1 MTIFG
6 GIILFIAGVVTGGS
20 LIAYNNYS
28 VKQATAKLMK
38 ENAQLKDAV
47 WDARMDTQVK
57 RAYKDGYKNGNV
69 QGEVR
74 T

>member
-6 GIILFIAGVVTGGS
+6 GIVLFVAGVVTGGS

-47 WDARMDTQVK
+47 WNARMDTQVK

-69 QGEVR
+69 QGGVR
-74 T
+74 A

>member
-6 GIILFIAGVVTGGS
+6 GIVLFVAGVVTGGS

-69 QGEVR
+69 QGGVR
-74 T
+74 A